1 MSCTERNNKIF
12 TTPCLLVGPQRL
24 VFLFAFCIC
33 IFNVTRHNWLDLENP
48 QEAILYLFEL
58 KNLPLLCFSHWPQM
72 HTSYPKTHSCV
83 FEFVL
88 CILHLYLC
96 LFFLLTSCCVLLTS
110 AHTHMCRRENVS
122 LSCCWSPGY
131 KVSRKFQICTFS
143 TKNIKA
149 IAVWC
154 TCLYAAAE
162 ANIDSQDTQA
172 SMWAK
177 RRTKKEKEEKIWRRK
192 MYRR

>member
-24 VFLFAFCIC
+24 VFLFVFCIC
-33 IFNVTRHNWLDLENP
+33 ILNVIRHSWLDNNP
-48 QEAILYLFEL
+48 QEAIFSLNWKTFHSFVD
-58 KNLPLLCFSHWPQM
+58 CFSHWPQM

-122 LSCCWSPGY
+122 LSCCSWGKHCWSPGY
-131 KVSRKFQICTFS
+131 TVGSVTDLHFF
-143 TKNIKA
+143 N
-149 IAVWC
+149 
-154 TCLYAAAE
+154 
-162 ANIDSQDTQA
+162 N
-172 SMWAK
+172 
-177 RRTKKEKEEKIWRRK
+177 KK
-192 MYRR
+192 

>member
-24 VFLFAFCIC
+24 VSLFAFCIC
-33 IFNVTRHNWLDLENP
+33 ILNVTRHSWLDNNP
-48 QEAILYLFEL
+48 QEAIFSLNWKTFHSFVD
-58 KNLPLLCFSHWPQM
+58 CFSHWPQM

-110 AHTHMCRRENVS
+110 AHTHVSQGKRESGLLLLGQTLLITRVH
-122 LSCCWSPGY
+122 
-131 KVSRKFQICTFS
+131 SRKCYRFALFQ
-143 TKNIKA
+143 
-149 IAVWC
+149 
-154 TCLYAAAE
+154 
-162 ANIDSQDTQA
+162 QQ
-172 SMWAK
+172 
-177 RRTKKEKEEKIWRRK
+177 KI
-192 MYRR
+192 MQ